1 MRHADDPFNPSHDM
15 TVFAR
20 RVLVAMLVTLVA
32 LLLLAAQ
39 APA

>member
-1 MRHADDPFNPSHDM
+1 MRHADDSLDPSHDM

-20 RVLVAMLVTLVA
+20 RVLVALLVTLVA
-32 LLLLAAQ
+32 LLVLAAQ